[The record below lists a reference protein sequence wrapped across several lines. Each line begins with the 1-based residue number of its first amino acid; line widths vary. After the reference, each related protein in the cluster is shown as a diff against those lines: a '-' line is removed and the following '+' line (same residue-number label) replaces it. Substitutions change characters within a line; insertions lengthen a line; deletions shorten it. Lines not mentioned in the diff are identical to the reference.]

1 MPVAASVHHQFQIDL
16 QSGQTAD
23 ALLDLR
29 EAGFGDHVGGR
40 ARLAGIILQG
50 EQGAD
55 RLDFKSQLPR
65 MADEHQTAQIGV
77 PIVTAIALT
86 AERGWQ

>member
-1 MPVAASVHHQFQIDL
+1 
-16 QSGQTAD
+16 
-23 ALLDLR
+23 
-29 EAGFGDHVGGR
+29 
-40 ARLAGIILQG
+40 
-50 EQGAD
+50 
-55 RLDFKSQLPR
+55 